1 MLEIHSLVN
10 DASDYSV
17 ESEVFEYGITIFSI
31 FFLVIYKVTADK
43 TYLSVLSQSH
53 SLV

>member
-17 ESEVFEYGITIFSI
+17 ESEVFKYGITIFSI
-31 FFLVIYKVTADK
+31 FFLLFTK
-43 TYLSVLSQSH
+43 
-53 SLV
+53 